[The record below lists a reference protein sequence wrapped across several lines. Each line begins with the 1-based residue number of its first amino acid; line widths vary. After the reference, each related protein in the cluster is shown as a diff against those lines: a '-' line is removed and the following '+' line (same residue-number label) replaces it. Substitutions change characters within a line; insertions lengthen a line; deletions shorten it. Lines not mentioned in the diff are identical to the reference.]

1 MLTLQFMPYHEI
13 EKLSSIQRVLKLLK
27 IAKDNKIVIL
37 EGRLKKQEETDL
49 IKTTMEEIDESFK
62 GIELAVI
69 YPSKTDIQGL
79 EKIKRNFRSFL
90 LGDREGL
97 TIIGPASIIKEIK
110 KDPNKIQLLTE
121 DVKKKKRR
129 K

>member
-69 YPSKTDIQGL
+69 YPSKVDIQGL

-110 KDPNKIQLLTE
+110 KDPNKIQILTE

>member
-69 YPSKTDIQGL
+69 YPSKEDIQGL